1 MDIFEEASAIA
12 ARQWR
17 HHRLAIMQ
25 RYRKALF
32 EADFEM
38 IEAVFQETEGD
49 EQLRAMIAL
58 YHKLYRRLSKEE

>member
-1 MDIFEEASAIA
+1 
-12 ARQWR
+12 
-17 HHRLAIMQ
+17 MQ